1 MGLGSEVSSEVRVE
15 GPESPIMGSND
26 SSKFSLSSTGLA
38 TRAKT
43 AQKSLFW
50 NPGTNSSHPD
60 TLKRRSNV
68 FDF

>member
-1 MGLGSEVSSEVRVE
+1 MSFEVRVE
-15 GPESPIMGSND
+15 GPESPIMVSND
-26 SSKFSLSSTGLA
+26 SSKLSKPP
-38 TRAKT
+38 TRLETSDKT